1 MRPPK
6 MASMLS
12 RSGRFA
18 VALTRGAFIPAAM
31 STRDTIPSTFTPRT
45 RKVRI
50 LATLGPASASRSMIR
65 ALAEAGADAFRVN
78 MSHGTHAD
86 HAKAIE
92 TIRSLEK
99 ELDRPTTILA
109 DLQGPKLR
117 VGRFAGGAATLE
129 NGKHFVLDRSDAP
142 GDSERVEL
150 PHREIFSAVSP
161 GTRLLVDDGKLVLR
175 VAEVGP
181 DRIDTIVEVGGR
193 ISNNKGLNVPD
204 VVLPLAA
211 LTEKDRAD
219 LSFALDQGVDWIAL
233 SFVQRPEDVAEAR
246 RLIAGRAA
254 LLAKIEKP
262 AAVERLEGIL
272 ELADAVMVARGDLGV
287 ELPPEE
293 VPPLQKQIVEA
304 ARRMGR
310 PVVVATQML
319 ESMISS
325 PSPTRA
331 EVSDVATAVY
341 DGADAVMLSAESASG
356 QFPCEA
362 VAMMN
367 RIATSVEADPSHARR
382 VHFTETLPDPTTADA
397 IAQAANSMV
406 GTIGAAAIVCFTT
419 SGSTARRISR
429 ERPAVPLLVLTPSLK
444 TARKLG
450 ILWGAHAVRTR
461 DVSSFEEMVAKA
473 KRMALR
479 HHIAKGGD
487 RIIIIAGVPF
497 GTPGSTNVIH
507 SVRLIGDE
515 LERHRAAQEG

>member
-1 MRPPK
+1 MANSETRPSKFVP
-6 MASMLS
+6 
-12 RSGRFA
+12 RS
-18 VALTRGAFIPAAM
+18 
-31 STRDTIPSTFTPRT
+31 

-50 LATLGPASASRSMIR
+50 LATLGPASRTPEMIR
-65 ALAEAGADAFRVN
+65 KLAEAGADAFRVN
-78 MSHGTHAD
+78 MSHGTHKD
-86 HAKAIE
+86 HAQLIE
-92 TIRSLEK
+92 TIRALEK

-117 VGRFAGGAATLE
+117 VGRFGGDGGVDLE
-129 NGKHFVLDRSDAP
+129 KGQTFVFDRDPAP
-142 GDSERVEL
+142 GTSKRVEL
-150 PHREIFSAVSP
+150 PHREIFGGVEK
-161 GTRLLVDDGKLVLR
+161 GTRLLLDDGKLVQR
-175 VAEVGP
+175 VVSATE
-181 DRIDTIVEVGGR
+181 DRIETIVEVGGR
-193 ISNNKGLNVPD
+193 LTNNKGVNVPD

-211 LTEKDRAD
+211 LTAKDRAD
-219 LSFALDQGVDWIAL
+219 LVFALDQNVDWIAL

-262 AAVERLEGIL
+262 AAVERLDAIL

-287 ELPPEE
+287 ELPPQS
-293 VPPLQKQIVEA
+293 VPPLQKMIVEA

-356 QFPCEA
+356 QYPCEA
-362 VAMMN
+362 VTMMN
-367 RIATSVEADPSHARR
+367 SIATSVEADPSHAER
-382 VHFTETLPDPTTADA
+382 VHFTQTLPDPTTADA
-397 IAQAANSMV
+397 IAQAANTMV
-406 GTIGAAAIVCFTT
+406 GTVGAAAIVCFTS
-419 SGSTARRISR
+419 SGSTARRLSR
-429 ERPAVPLLVLTPSLK
+429 ERPSVPLMVLTPTLR

-450 ILWGAHAVRTR
+450 ILWGAHGVRTR
-461 DVSSFEEMVAKA
+461 DIANFEEMIAKA

-479 HHIAKGGD
+479 HGVAKGGD
-487 RIIIIAGVPF
+487 RIIITAGVPF

-507 SVRLIGDE
+507 IVRLIGDE
-515 LERHRAAQEG
+515 LERHRKAQEKLR

>member
-1 MRPPK
+1 MANSETRPSK
-6 MASMLS
+6 
-12 RSGRFA
+12 F
-18 VALTRGAFIPAAM
+18 V
-31 STRDTIPSTFTPRT
+31 PRT

-50 LATLGPASASRSMIR
+50 LATLGPASRSPEMIR
-65 ALAEAGADAFRVN
+65 KLAEAGADSFRII
-78 MSHGTHAD
+78 MSHGTHKD
-86 HAKAIE
+86 HAQLIE
-92 TIRSLEK
+92 TIRALEK

-117 VGRFAGGAATLE
+117 VGKFGGDGGVELE
-129 NGKHFVLDRSDAP
+129 KGQTFVFDRDKAP
-142 GDSERVEL
+142 GTPKRVEL
-150 PHREIFSAVSP
+150 PHREIFGGVEA
-161 GTRLLVDDGKLVLR
+161 GTRLLLDDGKLVQR
-175 VAEVGP
+175 VVTATD
-181 DRIDTIVEVGGR
+181 DRIETVVEVGGR
-193 ISNNKGLNVPD
+193 LSNNKGVNVPD

-211 LTEKDRAD
+211 LTAKDRAD
-219 LSFALDQGVDWIAL
+219 LAFALDSHVDWIAL

-262 AAVERLEGIL
+262 AAVERLDGIL

-287 ELPPEE
+287 ELPPQS
-293 VPPLQKQIVEA
+293 VPPLQKMIVEA

-356 QFPCEA
+356 QYPCEA
-362 VAMMN
+362 VTMMN
-367 RIATSVEADPSHARR
+367 SIATSVEADPSHGAR
-382 VHFTETLPDPTTADA
+382 VHFTETLPDRTTADA

-406 GTIGAAAIVCFTT
+406 ATVGAAAIVCFTS
-419 SGSTARRISR
+419 SGSTARRLSR
-429 ERPAVPLLVLTPSLK
+429 ERPAVPLLVLTPTLR

-450 ILWGAHAVRTR
+450 ILWGAHGVRTR
-461 DVSSFEEMVAKA
+461 DIANFEEMIAKA

-479 HHIAKGGD
+479 HGVAKGGD
-487 RIIIIAGVPF
+487 RIIITAGVPF

-507 SVRLIGDE
+507 IVRLVGDE
-515 LERHRAAQEG
+515 LERHRKAEGKLR